1 MENKQTAVEK
11 FIEQLEEQGESWE
24 NVSIGRIQISIK
36 VEDYLDLIKQ
46 AKTMEKSQMINFT
59 DDYVDNCVIPNENM
73 AIPTKM
79 DVPEYYEEVY
89 GNEDDL
95 PDWDVTLN
103 DGLTDEE

>member
-1 MENKQTAVEK
+1 MENESNKQTAVEW
-11 FIEQLEEQGESWE
+11 LMEEMSKTYIFNQ
-24 NVSIGRIQISIK
+24 
-36 VEDYLDLIKQ
+36 DDFDMFKQ
-46 AKTMEKSQMINFT
+46 AKQIEKEQMINFA

-95 PDWDVTLN
+95 SDWDVTLN
-103 DGLTDEE
+103 DGLLD